1 MEFIVK
7 TSESTQNP
15 LAGQKAGLMIKI
27 RRDQHTF
34 RAQDLLPTYSPVFS
48 ACAAGARQFLS
59 SFWQHILI
67 KTQGPEDTIP
77 GTFLQKGRNPKSVP
91 SDRGIHTYI
100 PSKDSGY
107 SFEARRQSKLGETLK
122 PSP

>member
-67 KTQGPEDTIP
+67 KTQGPEDTLP

-91 SDRGIHTYI
+91 ADRGIHTYLQRTQGTV
-100 PSKDSGY
+100 SKQEGS
-107 SFEARRQSKLGETLK
+107 QSWEK
-122 PSP
+122 P